1 VRRLVFVTQ
10 RIDPAHPVLGSTLVK
25 VRALAEQVDELVV
38 LAAAVVPGSLP
49 RNCRARTFAAP
60 TQALRGARFVA
71 ALARELVPRPVAV
84 LAHMSP
90 IYARLAA
97 PLARPLGVPV
107 LLWYTQWRTNPQ
119 LERTERVVTAVLTA
133 DAHSFP
139 FASEKVRVIGHGID
153 VSEFACSEPAP
164 SPRLR
169 LLALGR
175 YSPVKGYATL
185 VRAAAMRDVEL
196 SIHGSLEVPADG
208 EERAALERLV
218 AELGAPVTV
227 GGPVPR
233 GEVPALLAGADALV
247 SNTRGGADKVVYE
260 AAAACR
266 PAFASAPA
274 FADLLPEELRFPTDD
289 HAALAER
296 WDAFTRLGTGERAE
310 LGRDLRRRVEEGHSV
325 ERWADQVLAA
335 AALR

>member
-1 VRRLVFVTQ
+1 VKRLVFVTQ
-10 RIDPAHPVLGSTLVK
+10 RIDPAHPVLGATLVK
-25 VRALAEQVDELVV
+25 VRALAERVDELVV

-60 TQALRGARFVA
+60 TQALRGARFIA
-71 ALARELVPRPVAV
+71 ALARELSPRPLAV

-107 LLWYTQWRTNPQ
+107 LLWYTQWRTNPL
-119 LERTERVVTAVLTA
+119 LERTERVVDAVLTA

-153 VSEFACSEPAP
+153 VDEFACADPPDGSRP
-164 SPRLR
+164 R

-175 YSPVKGYATL
+175 YSPVKGYGTL
-185 VRAAAMRDVEL
+185 VRAAAESGLEL
-196 SIHGSLEVPADG
+196 AIHGSLETPADV

-218 AELGAPVTV
+218 AELGAPVEI

-233 GEVPALLAGADALV
+233 TEVRALLARADALV

-260 AAAACR
+260 AAASCR

-274 FADLLPEELRFPTDD
+274 FAEFLPESLRFPVDD
-289 HAALAER
+289 HAALA
-296 WDAFTRLGTGERAE
+296 ARLADLATADRAA
-310 LGRDLRRRVEEGHSV
+310 LGRELRRRVEQGHSV

-335 AALR
+335 AEAAKG